1 MNRKNAFVLSGLI
14 FLLLL
19 SMVLSVDKVRVSAV
33 PLSPCIAVL
42 PEKTVDTTIEPGMN
56 YTISVYTNYTGNDI
70 WSWEFSL
77 TFNPIIFQM
86 GFYGEDA
93 WIGDNLTVS
102 FTASKAPVAPFSEK
116 IYVDNTLMTNANYT
130 IAYGT
135 GEITFTVAPSLGAE
149 VKAEYTWTG
158 LTNGDLI
165 STAKDPSAKIL
176 PGTIDNAIGKLSL
189 TSAFFFYPAPPPPTT
204 SGPGILANVTF
215 SVIGYGFSD
224 ITLGEDTRLVGPAQP
239 PYYLFDYDI
248 ISASLPPGSTS
259 KPYGSDHIGNG
270 RFENIDD
277 VAIVGLT
284 TPAKAILGDYV
295 AINVTV
301 ANAGNVTRTFN
312 ITVYAN
318 TILVGN
324 QTVSNLAEREIT
336 TITFNWNTTDIPVG
350 NYVINATAWLP
361 PEDEPKDNTK
371 TATTDV
377 KTLHDVAIGSLEI
390 QDEANQGDVV
400 TVKVTVVNQG
410 TFEENV
416 NLTIYYQRRVQYP
429 ERPKGFNTT
438 IFTLGKRPTSR
449 TIQTNWN
456 TTGLDRGSYTIN
468 ATLTIDIDEDLSDN
482 TLAKMIALTLG
493 HDVSITEVSATP
505 KVFVGETVA
514 ISVTVQNAGGL
525 NETLVDV
532 RVTSGMVIIGSQ
544 QIPSLNIG
552 NSVTLSFTWSTV
564 GLNPQT
570 YGVDAEAI
578 LNTDV
583 DQTNNKKAVTV
594 VVAVPAGMIAGRIKD
609 ASTGNPIEGV
619 VVTCSTY
626 ANTTRADGSYR
637 LANVLAGNY
646 TVTASKNGYQTSS
659 QTSIRVVAGQTT
671 NLNFTL
677 TALTTGRITGK
688 VTDAST
694 GNPIEGAQVTVGGSS
709 VSTNATGDYIIE
721 VPVGNYTLTA
731 SANGYASSSETGVSV
746 APGATTAVNFKL
758 MPDAPSNILLYAAV
772 AAAAV
777 VIAVAVTVVYL
788 RRRKKAA

>member
-1 MNRKNAFVLSGLI
+1 L
-14 FLLLL
+14 
-19 SMVLSVDKVRVSAV
+19 
-33 PLSPCIAVL
+33 
-42 PEKTVDTTIEPGMN
+42 
-56 YTISVYTNYTGNDI
+56 
-70 WSWEFSL
+70 
-77 TFNPIIFQM
+77 
-86 GFYGEDA
+86 
-93 WIGDNLTVS
+93 
-102 FTASKAPVAPFSEK
+102 
-116 IYVDNTLMTNANYT
+116 
-130 IAYGT
+130 
-135 GEITFTVAPSLGAE
+135 
-149 VKAEYTWTG
+149 
-158 LTNGDLI
+158 
-165 STAKDPSAKIL
+165 
-176 PGTIDNAIGKLSL
+176 
-189 TSAFFFYPAPPPPTT
+189 
-204 SGPGILANVTF
+204 
-215 SVIGYGFSD
+215 
-224 ITLGEDTRLVGPAQP
+224 
-239 PYYLFDYDI
+239 
-248 ISASLPPGSTS
+248 
-259 KPYGSDHIGNG
+259 
-270 RFENIDD
+270 
-277 VAIVGLT
+277 
-284 TPAKAILGDYV
+284 
-295 AINVTV
+295 
-301 ANAGNVTRTFN
+301 
-312 ITVYAN
+312 
-318 TILVGN
+318 
-324 QTVSNLAEREIT
+324 
-336 TITFNWNTTDIPVG
+336 
-350 NYVINATAWLP
+350 
-361 PEDEPKDNTK
+361 
-371 TATTDV
+371 
-377 KTLHDVAIGSLEI
+377 
-390 QDEANQGDVV
+390 
-400 TVKVTVVNQG
+400 
-410 TFEENV
+410 
-416 NLTIYYQRRVQYP
+416 
-429 ERPKGFNTT
+429 
-438 IFTLGKRPTSR
+438 
-449 TIQTNWN
+449 
-456 TTGLDRGSYTIN
+456 
-468 ATLTIDIDEDLSDN
+468 
-482 TLAKMIALTLG
+482 IALNLG

>member
-1 MNRKNAFVLSGLI
+1 M
-14 FLLLL
+14 
-19 SMVLSVDKVRVSAV
+19 
-33 PLSPCIAVL
+33 VL

-56 YTISVYTNYTGNDI
+56 YTISVYTNYTENDV

-77 TFNPIIFQM
+77 TFNPSVFQM
-86 GFYGEDA
+86 GFDREDT
-93 WIGDNLTVS
+93 WTGDNLTVS
-102 FTASKAPVAPFSEK
+102 FMTSKAPVVSGSEK
-116 IYVDNTLMTNANYT
+116 IYVNHTLMTNANYT
-130 IAYGT
+130 ITYGT
-135 GEITFTVAPSLGAE
+135 GEIIFIVAPSLGAE

-176 PGTIDNAIGKLSL
+176 PGTIDNTMGKLSL
-189 TSAFFFYPAPPPPTT
+189 TTAFFFYSSPPPPTT
-204 SGPGILANVTF
+204 SGPGTLANATF
-215 SVIGYGFSD
+215 RVIGYGFSD
-224 ITLGEDTRLVGPAQP
+224 ITLGKDTRLVGPAQP
-239 PYYLFDYDI
+239 PDYLFDYNI
-248 ISASLPPGSTS
+248 IDASLPPSGAN

-277 VAIVGLT
+277 VAIIGLT
-284 TPAKAILGDYV
+284 TPTKAILGDSI

-312 ITVYAN
+312 VTVYVN
-318 TILVGN
+318 TALVGN
-324 QTVSNLAEREIT
+324 QTVSNLAEREIAT
-336 TITFNWNTTDIPVG
+336 LAFDWNTTNMPVG

-377 KTLHDVAIGSLEI
+377 KTLHDVAIISLEI
-390 QDEANQGDVV
+390 QDEANQGDFV
-400 TVKVTVVNQG
+400 TIEVFVLNQG

-449 TIQTNWN
+449 TIQTDWN
-456 TTGLDRGSYTIN
+456 TTGLDKGSYTIN
-468 ATLTIDIDEDLSDN
+468 ATVTIDTDEDLSDN
-482 TLAKMIALTLG
+482 ILAKLIALNLG

-514 ISVTVQNAGGL
+514 ISVIVQNIGGL
-525 NETLVDV
+525 NETLVEV
-532 RVTSGMVIIGSQ
+532 KVTSGTVIIGSQ
-544 QIPSLNIG
+544 QIQSLNIG
-552 NSVTLSFTWSTV
+552 NSVTISFTWSTV

-570 YGVDAEAI
+570 YGINATAI

-583 DQTNNKKAVTV
+583 DQTNNKKTVPV
-594 VVAVPAGMIAGRIKD
+594 VVAAPAGMIAGRIKD
-609 ASTGNPIEGV
+609 ASTGNPIEAV

-637 LANVLAGNY
+637 LADVLAGNY
-646 TVTASKNGYQTSS
+646 TVTASKNGYQISS
-659 QTSIRVVAGQTT
+659 QTGVRVVAGQIT

-677 TALTTGRITGK
+677 TPLTTGHISGK
-688 VTDAST
+688 VKDAST
-694 GNPIEGAQVTVGGSS
+694 GNPIEGARVTVGGSS

-721 VPVGNYTLTA
+721 LVAGTYDVA
-731 SANGYASSSETGVSV
+731 VSADGYASSSQTGVNV
-746 APGATTAVNFKL
+746 AAGTTTTVHFTLNL
-758 MPDAPSNILLYAAV
+758 SQPLNILPYAVAAV
-772 AAAAV
+772 AISLAIVGTA
-777 VIAVAVTVVYL
+777 IYL
-788 RRRKKAA
+788 RRRKKTT